1 MGVVCLFSGAM
12 MAHAQDSTTA
22 PAAEHMTLKE
32 VAQKVVLNNPEVLVK
47 FHAFKASIGD
57 VSVAEAGYYPKLDLN
72 SGVAREQIK
81 RAGIVDNDYTR
92 SSHTLSLSQV
102 LYDGYA
108 TGNDIKRVDKTRLV
122 RYYELVD
129 TAEAA
134 ALEAS
139 RVYFDVMRFRM
150 MVFLAENN
158 FIEHRASYEQLLRR
172 SQAGAGKRV
181 DVEHAAGR
189 LALAE
194 LNLNTEAA
202 NLHDVMSRYL
212 RLVGEPPPTVMFA
225 PGLLNRGFPTE
236 EADALEL
243 ALKHN
248 PTLRVAMENV
258 DAAQYELKARRG
270 TLHPRVE
277 FRMSSE
283 NSNNLEGIAGRR
295 QDNKVGILLNFNL
308 FNGGADMARQSI
320 SVERKN
326 LALDLREKACRD
338 IRQTLSIAYNDVSRL
353 RAQLANLEL
362 QVSAVEKTRDAYK
375 AQFNIGQRSLLD
387 LLDTEGEL
395 LNARRTSVNADIDLS
410 LSYLR
415 THAGIGRL
423 LEFLKLKSLSND
435 DTPDVSELAQIAEGD
450 ICPPD
455 APKNYLVNIEALTA
469 RALATL
475 ETPKSEAVESAFG
488 AATVVPIAAPS
499 VTTAATAAKPPPTPI
514 AAPRKKLQKAPVGA
528 GDTPSSTVPQ
538 ASPTQAIPSAEA
550 KPVNPTAAAPSAA
563 ESPIIPAPA
572 TLSAE
577 AKLVSST
584 PSVSSG
590 EANKDAVTQRLNAWA
605 SAWAAKDFAAYAAFY
620 APTFVPE
627 KAVSRDAWAA
637 KRAQKIAA
645 AAAIKIELENIRVK
659 EKSSG
664 RTTTTFT
671 QRYHADKFS
680 DDTSKKLTWKNVDGS
695 WLITREQQWAKS
707 AAREA
712 SEGAKP

>member
-1 MGVVCLFSGAM
+1 MKTFRRACYVGVACLFSAAM
-12 MAHAQDSTTA
+12 MAHAQETATT
-22 PAAEHMTLKE
+22 PAAVHTTLKE
-32 VAQKVVLNNPEVLVK
+32 VAQKVVLNNPEVLAK

-57 VSVAEAGYYPKLDLN
+57 VSVAESGYYPKVDLN

-81 RAGIVDNDYTR
+81 RPGIVDNDYTR

-108 TGNDIKRVDKTRLV
+108 TGYDIKRIDKTRLV

-134 ALEAS
+134 ALEAA
-139 RVYFDVMRFRM
+139 RVYFDVIRFRM

-158 FIEHRASYEQLLRR
+158 FIDHRSSYEQLLRR

-225 PGLLNRGFPTE
+225 PGLLSRGFPTE

-243 ALKHN
+243 AIKHN
-248 PTLRVAMENV
+248 PSLRIAMENV
-258 DAAQYELKARRG
+258 DAAQYELQARRG

-283 NSNNLEGIAGRR
+283 NSNNLDGVAGHR
-295 QDNKVGILLNFNL
+295 QDNKVGVLLNFNL
-308 FNGGADMARQSI
+308 FNGGADMARQSV

-338 IRQTLSIAYNDVSRL
+338 MRQTLSIAYNDVSRL
-353 RAQLANLEL
+353 RAQLSNLEL

-410 LSYLR
+410 LAYLR

-423 LEFLKLKSLSND
+423 LEFLKLKSLSHD
-435 DTPDVSELAQIAEGD
+435 DTPDQNELALVGEGD

-469 RALATL
+469 RALASL
-475 ETPKSEAVESAFG
+475 EAAKPEAVESAFG
-488 AATVVPIAAPS
+488 AAIVVPVQPIAPAGG
-499 VTTAATAAKPPPTPI
+499 ATAAPTKPANKPLPI
-514 AAPRKKLQKAPVGA
+514 AVAVPNSRAQKPSVGA
-528 GDTPSSTVPQ
+528 GDTPLRIEP
-538 ASPTQAIPSAEA
+538 
-550 KPVNPTAAAPSAA
+550 PVNPASVALPPDTKPANPTPSA
-563 ESPIIPAPA
+563 
-572 TLSAE
+572 LS
-577 AKLVSST
+577 
-584 PSVSSG
+584 G
-590 EANKDAVTQRLNAWA
+590 DANMDALAQRLNAWA
-605 SAWAAKDFAAYAAFY
+605 SAWMAKDFAAYAAFY
-620 APTFVPE
+620 APNFVPE
-627 KAVSRDAWAA
+627 KSVSRDAWAA
-637 KRAQKIAA
+637 NRAQKIAA
-645 AAAIKIELENIRVK
+645 AGAIKIELENIRVK

-664 RTTTTFT
+664 RTTTTFI
-671 QRYHADKFS
+671 QHYQADKFS
-680 DDTSKKLTWKNVDGS
+680 DETSKKITWKNIDGV
-695 WLITREQQWAKS
+695 WLITREQQWARS
-707 AAREA
+707 AGAE
-712 SEGAKP
+712 SVEGAKP

>member
-1 MGVVCLFSGAM
+1 MKTFRRACYVGVACLFSGAM
-12 MAHAQDSTTA
+12 MAHAQDFTTA

-57 VSVAEAGYYPKLDLN
+57 VSVAEAGYYPKVDLN

-139 RVYFDVMRFRM
+139 RVYLDVMRFRM

-258 DAAQYELKARRG
+258 DAAQYELQARRG

-283 NSNNLEGIAGRR
+283 NSNNLEGIAGHR

-475 ETPKSEAVESAFG
+475 ETSKSEAVESAFG
-488 AATVVPIAAPS
+488 AATVVPIAVQS
-499 VTTAATAAKPPPTPI
+499 VATAASAAKSPPTPI
-514 AAPRKKLQKAPVGA
+514 AVPPKKLQKAPVGA

-538 ASPTQAIPSAEA
+538 AIPTPAILPAEA
-550 KPVNPTAAAPSAA
+550 KPV
-563 ESPIIPAPA
+563 SP
-572 TLSAE
+572 
-577 AKLVSST
+577 T

-590 EANKDAVTQRLNAWA
+590 DANKDAVAQRLNAWA
-605 SAWAAKDFAAYAAFY
+605 SAWTAKDFAAYAAFY

-645 AAAIKIELENIRVK
+645 AGAIKIELENIRVK

-664 RTTTTFT
+664 RTITTFT
-671 QRYHADKFS
+671 QRYQADKFS
-680 DDTSKKLTWKNVDGS
+680 DDTSKKLTWKNVDGV

-707 AAREA
+707 GVRKA

>member
-1 MGVVCLFSGAM
+1 MTTFRRSCYVGAVCLFLGA
-12 MAHAQDSTTA
+12 ATAFAQEPATA

-32 VAQKVVLNNPEVLVK
+32 VAQKVVLNNPEVLAK
-47 FHAFKASIGD
+47 FHAVKASIGD
-57 VSVAEAGYYPKLDLN
+57 VSVAESGYYPKIDLN
-72 SGVAREQIK
+72 SSAAREQIK
-81 RAGIVDNDYTR
+81 RTGIVDNDYTR
-92 SSHTLSLSQV
+92 SGHTLSLSQV

-108 TGNDIKRVDKTRLV
+108 TGYDIKRVDKTRLV

-129 TAEAA
+129 VAEAA
-134 ALEAS
+134 ALEAA

-158 FIEHRASYEQLLRR
+158 FIDHRASYEQLLRR

-202 NLHDVMSRYL
+202 NLHDVMARYL
-212 RLVGEPPPTVMFA
+212 RLVGEPPPNVMFA

-248 PTLRVAMENV
+248 PTLRIAMENV
-258 DAAQYELKARRG
+258 EAAHYELQARRG

-283 NSNNLEGIAGRR
+283 NSNNLEGVAGHR

-308 FNGGADMARQSI
+308 FNGGADMARQSV

-326 LALDLREKACRD
+326 LALNLREKACRD
-338 IRQTLSIAYNDVSRL
+338 TRQTLSIAYNDVSRL
-353 RAQLANLEL
+353 RAQLSNLEL

-395 LNARRTSVNADIDLS
+395 LNARRTSVNADMDLS
-410 LSYLR
+410 LAYLR

-423 LEFLKLKSLSND
+423 LEFLKLKSLSHD
-435 DTPDVSELAQIAEGD
+435 HTPDKSELAEIVEGD

-475 ETPKSEAVESAFG
+475 DATKNEAVESAFG
-488 AATVVPIAAPS
+488 AAIVVPVGTPS
-499 VTTAATAAKPPPTPI
+499 VASAPTTATATKPLPRAVSLPNST
-514 AAPRKKLQKAPVGA
+514 APKPPVGA
-528 GDTPSSTVPQ
+528 GDTLLSTVPPPNPKLPVL
-538 ASPTQAIPSAEA
+538 SGDTNKEA
-550 KPVNPTAAAPSAA
+550 V
-563 ESPIIPAPA
+563 
-572 TLSAE
+572 
-577 AKLVSST
+577 T
-584 PSVSSG
+584 PQ
-590 EANKDAVTQRLNAWA
+590 DIVTQRLNAWA

-627 KAVSRDAWAA
+627 KLLSLDSWSAA
-637 KRAQKIAA
+637 RAKKIAGA
-645 AAAIKIELENIRVK
+645 GTIKITLEKLRVK
-659 EKSSG
+659 AKSPD
-664 RTTTTFT
+664 RAITNFT
-671 QRYHADKFS
+671 QSYQADKFS
-680 DDTSKKLTWKNVDGS
+680 DLTSKKITWQNIGGT
-695 WLITREQQWAKS
+695 WLIVREQTWEMHS
-707 AAREA
+707 ARQDSGGEN
-712 SEGAKP
+712 K